1 MRVVLDEWGFGCS
14 SMLRKPQLVGQ
25 D

>member
-1 MRVVLDEWGFGCS
+1 MRGVLDEWGFGCS